1 MNNNFYSFL
10 GLCQKAGKLVSGE
23 MGVNT
28 DIKEGRIKLLII
40 AEDTA
45 YSKKNNYLKKAKK
58 CKIPTILINDKNL
71 LGKSIG
77 KSSRALIG
85 VKDNKMATN
94 LIKIYENNKIGGEAR
109 V

>member
-23 MGVNT
+23 MGVNA
-28 DIKEGRIKLLII
+28 DIKESRIKLLII
-40 AEDTA
+40 AEDAA
-45 YSKKNNYLKKAKK
+45 YSKKNSYLKKAEKY
-58 CKIPTILINDKNL
+58 KIPTILINDKNL
-71 LGKSIG
+71 LGQSIG
-77 KSSRALIG
+77 KSYRTLIG
-85 VKDNKMATN
+85 VKDDKMATN